1 MASGSYCENKQFREY
16 FTGLLVLATYAKFLN
31 REDIYEQARDSY
43 DAGVRQ
49 YNDKY
54 CPKKGFWAKYKDNFI
69 EGMGGYVSSHS
80 PIDYFDKEIKNDT
93 TYAQLYDILKNMPRR
108 QVEKEFVSQIEEF
121 NKKYK

>member
-1 MASGSYCENKQFREY
+1 MASGSYCDNKQLREY

-31 REDIYEQARDSY
+31 REDIYEHARTSY
-43 DAGVRQ
+43 DVVVRQ

-54 CPKKGFWAKYKDNFI
+54 CPQKGFWAKYKDNFI

-80 PIDYFDKEIKNDT
+80 SIDYFDEEIKNI
-93 TYAQLYDILKNMPRR
+93 TYTQLYDFLKTMPRH
-108 QVEKEFVSQIEEF
+108 QVEKDFVSQIDDY

>member
-1 MASGSYCENKQFREY
+1 MASGSYCDNKQLREY

-31 REDIYEQARDSY
+31 REDIYEQARTSY
-43 DAGVRQ
+43 DVVVRQ

-80 PIDYFDKEIKNDT
+80 SIDYFDEEIKNI
-93 TYAQLYDILKNMPRR
+93 TYTQLYDFLKTMPRH
-108 QVEKEFVSQIEEF
+108 QVENDFVSQIDDY

>member
-69 EGMGGYVSSHS
+69 EGMGCINGCIGGPCSLTHEIRNKMDV
-80 PIDYFDKEIKNDT
+80 DKYGHESKEKTILDAIKHFQN
-93 TYAQLYDILKNMPRR
+93 
-108 QVEKEFVSQIEEF
+108 
-121 NKKYK
+121 